1 MTNKNMTMLG
11 KLRVLCYFC
20 ITDYLRQSFRH
31 DVEDRG
37 GILMWV
43 GGKMLFDDGE
53 SAPT

>member
-1 MTNKNMTMLG
+1 MTAEDAGM
-11 KLRVLCYFC
+11 
-20 ITDYLRQSFRH
+20 Q
-31 DVEDRG
+31 VEDRG